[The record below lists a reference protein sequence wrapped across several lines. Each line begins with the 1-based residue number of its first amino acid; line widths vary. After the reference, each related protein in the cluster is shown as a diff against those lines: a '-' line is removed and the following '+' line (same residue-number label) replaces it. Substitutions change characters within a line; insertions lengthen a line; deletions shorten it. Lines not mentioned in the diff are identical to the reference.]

1 MPHRQLSVLKLQL
14 LSALAAALA
23 AALSACGGANTDTTP
38 NPSIEVVSGTPTL
51 LGTTRFDLVDVG
63 YEQSEYFI
71 SGAARSYVNTTPLT
85 ADGRWSVEFRDMAR
99 YRTRILVYRPID
111 PAAFNGTVVIEWL
124 NVSGGTEASSAWIM
138 AHTEMLRRGYAWVG
152 VSAQKAGIDG
162 GGINLTGLA
171 LNLKAVNSA
180 RYGSLA
186 HPGDKYAFDIYSQAT
201 QAVLHPSG
209 IDPLGGLHVGRA
221 LAAGESQSADFLL
234 TYVDAIAPS
243 AQLFNGYLI
252 HSRFHGTV
260 ALDPPAT
267 YSPDFLTRSTVNVR
281 LDLGVPVLN
290 LETESDI
297 FQLGAYPDLQDDS
310 PNFRLWEIAGSAH
323 ADLYVSSTGLTDL
336 GTDPSIAGIVATTT
350 PNPLF
355 SCPKPINDGPQH
367 FVVNAAVAALD
378 TWVRTGTAPAHA
390 NRLEVNAPS
399 QAFVT
404 DSIGNT
410 IGGIRTPAVDAP
422 IAILSGEGQTGS
434 ILCGLFGTTQLLD
447 QVQLANLY
455 PSHSAFVAAVTAS
468 ADDAVGAGFLLQ
480 PDADLIKAWAQQ
492 STVDNP

>member
-1 MPHRQLSVLKLQL
+1 MV
-14 LSALAAALA
+14 ALTLTLT
-23 AALSACGGANTDTTP
+23 LSACGGANTDPTP
-38 NPSIEVVSGTPTL
+38 NPSVEAVPGTPTL
-51 LGTTRFDLVDVG
+51 LGTTQFDLADVG
-63 YEQSEYFI
+63 YQQSEYFI
-71 SGAARSYVNTTPLT
+71 SGIARSYVSTTPLT
-85 ADGRWSVEFRDMAR
+85 SDGRWSVQSMYTAP
-99 YRTRILVYRPID
+99 YKTRILVYQPID
-111 PAAFNGTVVIEWL
+111 PAAFNGSVVIEWL

-138 AHTEMLRRGYAWVG
+138 AHTEMMRRGYAWVG

-171 LNLKAVNSA
+171 LNLKAVNPA
-180 RYGSLA
+180 RYASLV
-186 HPGDKYAFDIYSQAT
+186 HPGDRYAFDIYSQAA

-209 IDPLGGLHVGRA
+209 VDPLGGLHVGRA

-243 AQLFNGYLI
+243 ARLFDGYLI

-260 ALDPPAT
+260 GLDPPAT
-267 YSPDFLTRSTVNVR
+267 YNPDFLTRSTVNVR

-290 LETESDI
+290 LETETDI

-310 PNFRLWEIAGSAH
+310 LNFRLWEIAGSAH
-323 ADLYVSSTGLTDL
+323 ADLYVSSTGLTDM
-336 GTDPSIAGIVATTT
+336 GTDPSIADVVATTT

-367 FVVNAAVAALD
+367 FVVNAALAALD
-378 TWVRTGTAPAHA
+378 TWVRTGTAPSHA
-390 NRLEVNAPS
+390 NRMEVDVPS

-404 DSIGNT
+404 DRIGNT
-410 IGGIRTPAVDAP
+410 VGGIRTPAVDAP

-447 QVQLANLY
+447 PAQLADLY
-455 PSHSAFVAAVTAS
+455 PSHAAFVSAVTAS

-480 PDADLIKAWAQQ
+480 PDADLIKAWAQL
-492 STVDNP
+492 STVDSP